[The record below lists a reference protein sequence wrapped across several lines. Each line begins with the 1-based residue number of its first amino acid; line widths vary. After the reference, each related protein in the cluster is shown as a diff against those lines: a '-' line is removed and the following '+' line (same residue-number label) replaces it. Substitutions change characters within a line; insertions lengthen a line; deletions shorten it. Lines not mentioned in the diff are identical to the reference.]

1 MFWFIIGIIV
11 GAGGLALAQRTRR
24 PDVPTT
30 WYGWVLGAIAVVL
43 GLLALEGFV
52 GSFAEL
58 EPRAAWM
65 TLLVLGLPAVILGA
79 LAWYLPR
86 RSAASDVTPG
96 DDLIEDSP
104 DSTHAAL

>member
-11 GAGGLALAQRTRR
+11 GAGGLLVFQRTRR
-24 PDVPTT
+24 PDVPST
-30 WYGWVLGAIAVVL
+30 WYGWVLGVLAAVL
-43 GLLALEGFV
+43 GLLAIEGFV

-58 EPRAAWM
+58 EAQAAWM
-65 TLLVLGLPAVILGA
+65 TLLTLGLPAVLLGT

-86 RSAASDVTPG
+86 RTAPSDAIPG

-104 DSTHAAL
+104 KTEHTAL

>member
-11 GAGGLALAQRTRR
+11 GAGGFALIQRTRR

-30 WYGWVLGAIAVVL
+30 WYGWVLGIAAAVL
-43 GLLALEGFV
+43 GLLAVEAFT

-58 EPRAAWM
+58 EPTAAWM
-65 TLLVLGLPAVILGA
+65 SLLALGLPAIILGA

-86 RSAASDVTPG
+86 RTAPSDTVPG
-96 DDLIEDSP
+96 DDLIEDRPESEQ
-104 DSTHAAL
+104 SAL

>member
-11 GAGGLALAQRTRR
+11 GAGGLALIQRTRR

-30 WYGWVLGAIAVVL
+30 WYGWVLGVLAAIA
-43 GLLALEGFV
+43 GLLAIEGFV

-58 EPRAAWM
+58 EPTAAWM
-65 TLLVLGLPAVILGA
+65 TLLTLGLPAVILGV

-86 RSAASDVTPG
+86 RTAGKVVTPG
-96 DDLIEDSP
+96 DDLIEDS
-104 DSTHAAL
+104 TETEHTAL

>member
-11 GAGGLALAQRTRR
+11 GAGGLALIQRTRR
-24 PDVPTT
+24 TDVPTT
-30 WYGWVLGAIAVVL
+30 WYGWVLGVLAAVL
-43 GLLALEGFV
+43 GLLAIEGFV

-58 EPRAAWM
+58 EPTAAWM
-65 TLLVLGLPAVILGA
+65 TLLTLGLPAVIFGV

-86 RSAASDVTPG
+86 RTAGSDSTPG

-104 DSTHAAL
+104 KSEQAAL